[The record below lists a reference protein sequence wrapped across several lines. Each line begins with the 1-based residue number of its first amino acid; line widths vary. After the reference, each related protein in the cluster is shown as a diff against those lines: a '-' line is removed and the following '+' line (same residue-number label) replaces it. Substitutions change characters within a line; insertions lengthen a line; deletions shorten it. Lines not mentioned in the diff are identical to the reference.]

1 MQKSR
6 DRVSY
11 GDAVG
16 CLLIIA
22 LMGVVFIFAIR
33 SRNENVLEPKLLFFI
48 ENSSN
53 LSPEISVTIDESVIF
68 EGEARPP
75 PLGRMPAIIFSQRLD
90 LPSGRHD
97 IRFEDRTRGITEAK
111 SFDTSS
117 TRTIFV
123 HMQKWVNNGH
133 IEFYRELIYPK

>member
-6 DRVSY
+6 DRVTF
-11 GDAVG
+11 GGMAG

-48 ENSSN
+48 ENSSE

-75 PLGRMPAIIFSQRLD
+75 PLGRRPAIIFSQRLD
-90 LPSGRHD
+90 LPSGQHN

-111 SFDTSS
+111 SFDSS